1 MHVQANDQFVH
12 FSSSIMAAQ
21 IMMMLADCT
30 VNQHFGLRITKKRS
44 IIAPLNL
51 QEAERKR
58 MKLYIEIGLII
69 TSVALIISVILQ
81 SKGAGLGG
89 LTGADTGGVYSVRR
103 GIERTLFY
111 ITIGLSVLFF
121 ILAIASIF
129 VKS

>member
-1 MHVQANDQFVH
+1 MPHQLSAMPDCIVNLVFGLQFLEK
-12 FSSSIMAAQ
+12 SSI
-21 IMMMLADCT
+21 IHL
-30 VNQHFGLRITKKRS
+30 
-44 IIAPLNL
+44 LNS
-51 QEAERKR
+51 QEAEKNK
-58 MKLYIEIGLII
+58 MKTYLEIGLII

-121 ILAIASIF
+121 ILAILAIF
-129 VKS
+129 IKS